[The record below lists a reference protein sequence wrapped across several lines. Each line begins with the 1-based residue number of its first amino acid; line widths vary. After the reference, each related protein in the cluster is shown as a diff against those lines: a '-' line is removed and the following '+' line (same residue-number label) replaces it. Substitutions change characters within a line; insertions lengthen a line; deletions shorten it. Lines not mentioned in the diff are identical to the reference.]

1 MTTFLPKESFTSV
14 AGRSPGFPVCAAR
27 LLPDPRGDQWLMPGT
42 RRRLRRLPVT
52 VAGPRQILTAF
63 PILPPPGEDGGHLR
77 RYVGGRV
84 YGRWGGSVKIPRVS
98 PSGAGGFCGAGEGNH
113 IQVSLRPAADLR
125 RLALHSFAESP

>member
-14 AGRSPGFPVCAAR
+14 AGRSPGFPVCAFR

-63 PILPPPGEDGGHLR
+63 PILPPPGEAADTCAVMSAGS
-77 RYVGGRV
+77 VGRV
-84 YGRWGGSVKIPRVS
+84 AGFVKGF
-98 PSGAGGFCGAGEGNH
+98 SGAVHSGALRASEDPLRDDPQEG
-113 IQVSLRPAADLR
+113 
-125 RLALHSFAESP
+125 SP